1 MPSFGRLESR
11 PNECKSMRSIGPN
24 SSDVITIC
32 ATWAAKSLIR
42 LRSCAVSSAR
52 PSGRLRL
59 SPQIGKF
66 GLSLVALCFCRLKL
80 GLRQRSVRAQLLFG
94 VGRFRLEC
102 RELRE
107 EILDLGIALAQ
118 RS

>member
-1 MPSFGRLESR
+1 MKKQLTAPL
-11 PNECKSMRSIGPN
+11 
-24 SSDVITIC
+24 
-32 ATWAAKSLIR
+32 
-42 LRSCAVSSAR
+42 SSAQIQFTNLATELR
-52 PSGRLRL
+52 GLVALGHPGRLRL